1 MKNAVFVISSI
12 FLILSALWRT
22 REGMMQIQSGDINIR
37 GTALKP
43 CSKKGMALT
52 GYKRDGHC
60 SYNGGDTGSHH
71 VCLDINAMRGK
82 NFCEMTGQPNWCAEE
97 SQCHDSSGKCSKKN
111 WCVCQWAYD
120 KALSSVSCD
129 EIEIDC
135 DATNMKALE
144 AYQKEPIKY
153 EKALRCLL
161 RKCPQKST

>member
-22 REGMMQIQSGDINIR
+22 REGMIQSGDINVR

-60 SYNGGDTGSHH
+60 SYDGGDAGSHH
-71 VCLDINAMRGK
+71 ICLDINAMRGK